1 MKKSIISG
9 VVGIIFGFVACIMSI
24 YGILHKICKVPI
36 VKDEIIKSIKN
47 FIIVLFYGERRV
59 NYVPVYKGG
68 YGQMSYSRCSK
79 SFDYRYRECVT
90 TDISNAPF
98 VLIDDAEG
106 VLSEI
111 EKLINDDGYLSVS
124 EVYSLITEKTRHEF
138 HHRYLDTK
146 YGWTN
151 AERFYIN
158 ETRRSL
164 VVPRPSKLNDICKE
178 ELA

>member
-24 YGILHKICKVPI
+24 YGILHKICKVPV
-36 VKDEIIKSIKN
+36 VKDEIVKSIKN

-59 NYVPVYKGG
+59 NYVPVYKGE
-68 YGQMSYSRCSK
+68 YGQTPYSRCSK

-90 TDISNAPF
+90 ADIFSAPF

-106 VLSEI
+106 VLSAI
-111 EKLINDDGYLSVS
+111 EKSINDYGYVSVA

-138 HHRYLDTK
+138 HNRYLDTK

-151 AERFYIN
+151 ADRFYIN

-164 VVPRPSKLNDICKE
+164 VVPRPSKLNDNCKE
-178 ELA
+178 VTA